1 MLRITENTVDGYL
14 YRLVEV
20 LLVMGLRLGFLFVG
34 LITDRNQALLMA
46 VLKSGTVCE
55 MALFLHHEIEHEASF
70 KLLRKRVSEAFAC
83 VFSYVALGPEWK
95 DLPVENIGLFRRQ
108 VAGVEIAGAYALE
121 FGPDKGANELG
132 IYGTPTSMDVVDPV

>member
-1 MLRITENTVDGYL
+1 
-14 YRLVEV
+14 
-20 LLVMGLRLGFLFVG
+20 
-34 LITDRNQALLMA
+34 
-46 VLKSGTVCE
+46 
-55 MALFLHHEIEHEASF
+55 
-70 KLLRKRVSEAFAC
+70 

-132 IYGTPTSMDVVDPV
+132 IYGYAHLLGRGGPRYKMTFMYNGTFVLHAVAHGMGLSQVGVEDGSA